1 MRKDT
6 TKSVMKECI
15 SLHISAIKMIRKYL
29 KQRYTHKF
37 GKHVQDLYAENYKM
51 LMEEIKRRQVNGEM
65 KLDHGQEEPTY

>member
-1 MRKDT
+1 
-6 TKSVMKECI
+6 MKEFI